1 MEPNQKSP
9 LKFFL
14 ILSLAVNI
22 ILAVLL
28 VVLNNSSAEK
38 TAEIEQLNGVVD
50 GKHSEIVSKTQELE
64 DMSGDLARIRS
75 EREKLGLQNDSL
87 DKQINALNDYIIQVK
102 KTSKFDAKK
111 RQEMEQML
119 TTMRSEITKKDDEI
133 SHLKMKNDSLSTNV
147 NTLTSEKQRLGDSLT
162 HTFKE
167 LEYASILKADNIKI
181 TALKANGK
189 EVDEAEYKG
198 HKVDRLKISFTLA
211 DNKAA
216 KKNRKT
222 FYVSL
227 LTPTGKVFSDP
238 NNGGGKLRAND
249 GNDVEYTLNQSL
261 VFDNSNQ
268 KLSFTMMKGFNYT
281 AGLYIVEIYSEGYKI
296 GESKITMK

>member
-1 MEPNQKSP
+1 MEPNTKSP
-9 LKFFL
+9 LKIFL
-14 ILSLAVNI
+14 ILSLLVNI
-22 ILAVLL
+22 VLGVLL
-28 VVLNNSSAEK
+28 IVLNNNNSEK
-38 TAEIEQLNGVVD
+38 IAEIEQLNGVVD
-50 GKHSEIVSKTQELE
+50 SKHSEIVSKTQELE

-111 RQEMEQML
+111 RKELEEML
-119 TTMRSEITKKDDEI
+119 TAMRSEITKKDQEI
-133 SHLKMKNDSLSTNV
+133 GLLKSQNDSLTTNV
-147 NTLTSEKQRLGDSLT
+147 STLTSEKQKLGDSLT

-181 TALKANGK
+181 TALKENGK
-189 EVDEAEYKG
+189 EIDEVEYKG
-198 HKVDRLKISFTLA
+198 HKIDRLKIAFNLA

-227 LTPTGKVFSDP
+227 LTPTGKIFSDP
-238 NNGGGKLRAND
+238 NNGGGKLRTTE
-249 GNDVEYTLNQSL
+249 GEDVEYTLNQSI

-268 KLSFTMMKGFNYT
+268 KLSFTMLKGFNYT
-281 AGLYIVEIYSEGYKI
+281 PGLYKINVYSEGYLI
-296 GESKITMK
+296 GETKFTVK